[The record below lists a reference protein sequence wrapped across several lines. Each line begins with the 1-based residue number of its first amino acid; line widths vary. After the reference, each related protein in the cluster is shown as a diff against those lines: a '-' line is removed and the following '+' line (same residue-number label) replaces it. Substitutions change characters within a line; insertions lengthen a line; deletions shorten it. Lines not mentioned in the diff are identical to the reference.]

1 MAEKTGAELVED
13 INKSF
18 LELKAENDKGRK
30 ADKEVLAKIEADLAR
45 ADAENQKRIA
55 EAEKKAAAATAK
67 AEALEALMGRMKLG
81 SPAEE
86 KAKTC
91 GRAQG
96 AADPV
101 LPHRPLRRGE
111 GAGAQGAPEGRRH
124 RRRLPD
130 EPRVLVRHH
139 QGRGAV
145 QPDARARPGP
155 HDQQGQ
161 RQGCASGPAVSSAAW
176 VAELETRVEST
187 NPAYGTERA
196 HRPRDDGRALRLVRR
211 ARGRGL
217 RHRGRAARGV
227 LGAVRGGRGHRRH
240 QRHRRRQ
247 ALRHRRHQPGV
258 TSKNSGARRHRGR
271 ERPGDGIIDTF
282 HDLPSEFAQ
291 NARWLLNRKTLGAV
305 RKLKDSQKRYLWEP
319 SPAAGLPSTILG
331 APYTETPDMDDEGAG
346 KFPMAVGDWRRA
358 YTLLDRVQLAVV
370 RDELTKASV
379 GQVKFVARRRVGGKV
394 VLANAARLL
403 KCDVSP
409 SA

>member
-18 LELKAENDKGRK
+18 LELKAETDKGRK

-45 ADAENQKRIA
+45 ADAENQKRIT

-67 AEALEALMGRMKLG
+67 TEALEALMGRIKLG

-86 KAKTC
+86 KAKTTAERKALQIQYFRT
-91 GRAQG
+91 GRFDESKALELK
-96 AADPV
+96 V
-101 LPHRPLRRGE
+101 LQKGDDTAGGYLTSPEFSSDIIKDVVLFSPMRG
-111 GAGAQGAPEGRRH
+111 
-124 RRRLPD
+124 
-130 EPRVLVRHH
+130 LVRVRTTSK
-139 QGRGAV
+139 GSIRL
-145 QPDARARPGP
+145 RKRT
-155 HDQQGQ
+155 
-161 RQGCASGPAVSSAAW
+161 AVSSAAW

-187 NPAYGTERA
+187 NPAYGTSELTA
-196 HRPRDDGRALRLVRR
+196 HEMTAEHYVSFAELEDADFDIEAELREEFSEQFAV
-211 ARGRGL
+211 AEGTAIIRGT
-217 RHRGRAARGV
+217 GV
-227 LGAVRGGRGHRRH
+227 GKPYGIVDTS
-240 QRHRRRQ
+240 Q
-247 ALRHRRHQPGV
+247 AI
-258 TSKNSGARRHRGR
+258 TAKNSGAATAIADANGQC
-271 ERPGDGIIDTF
+271 DGIIDTF

-331 APYTETPDMDDEGAG
+331 AAYTETPDMDDEGAG

-403 KCDVSP
+403 KCST
-409 SA
+409 